1 MKKILMLLAG
11 VLTAFP
17 ALAQQTTSP
26 TTEDPQ
32 NVRNQRFVSVMPTYQ
47 TWNFEA
53 NPDETHKLSQVSNQ
67 VLVYYQVNNQVL
79 LSLRNTQGTFNATC
93 EGCTYTTPESSLSG
107 LGDTQVSVSYRLPNP
122 NLIFNATL
130 NLPTGRSSVS
140 ASELETLGLFSNQV
154 LAFKLP
160 TLGQGTAIM
169 TGISGAF
176 PLNDQVVL
184 GGGLSY
190 IVNGGFKPLAEYDY
204 TYKPGN
210 EVTADLGLNLR
221 VGSNGSLGVDAML
234 TSYQE
239 DVFVDQSVFKAG
251 NKISTV
257 LQYRQLNPT
266 SEWSAMLRYRSRA
279 KNAVA
284 QFIGD
289 KPVEESVNTNPAV
302 MIARGTYRMNLDK
315 QFVPGFTAELRS
327 YEATPA
333 WLSGALV
340 FGIGF
345 EPDFR
350 VSKSVLV
357 PLRIRYVMGNVV
369 NEKYYPTFGSLS
381 ELSASVGLYWS
392 F

>member
-47 TWNFEA
+47 TWNLEA
-53 NPDETHKLSQVSNQ
+53 NPDETNKLSQISNQ
-67 VLVYYQVNNQVL
+67 LLVYYQVNNQVL
-79 LSLRNTQGTFNATC
+79 LSLRNTHGTFSATC
-93 EGCTYTTPESSLSG
+93 KDCTYTVPETSLSG
-107 LGDTQVSVSYRLPNP
+107 LGDTQVSVSYRLPSP
-122 NLIFNATL
+122 NLIFNATV

-169 TGISGAF
+169 TGVSGAF
-176 PLNDQVVL
+176 PLNDQVVM

-190 IVNGGFKPLAEYDY
+190 IVNSGFRPLADYDY

-221 VGSNGSLGVDAML
+221 VGNNGSLGVDAML

-251 NKISTV
+251 NKFSTV
-257 LQYRQLNPT
+257 IQYRQLNPT

-289 KPVEESVNTNPAV
+289 KPLEEAVNTNPAV
-302 MIARGTYRMNLDK
+302 MIARGTYRMGLDK

-340 FGIGF
+340 FGFGF

-350 VSKSVLV
+350 VSNSVLV
-357 PLRIRYVMGNVV
+357 PLRIRYVMGNVA
-369 NEKYYPTFGSLS
+369 NEKYYPTFGSLR